1 MRVINDLERFN
12 HQTELMVYILKF
24 QNKAILKS
32 VEELLAALIG
42 FEYTSDILMAAV
54 LQLSET
60 DADTCRWT
68 LRNLHALQH
77 LDVIEELSMF
87 AVKKLI
93 AQGFIFGRDFSIT
106 PNSKIILN
114 KNAMDDLMA
123 GTSTADSVLLEEIS
137 QVVESAFLK
146 EKQNSNLTTPRIDN
160 SRMFDK

>member
-1 MRVINDLERFN
+1 MQVINDLERFN
-12 HQTELMVYILKF
+12 HQTELMVHTLKL
-24 QNKAILKS
+24 QNEAILKS

-60 DADTCRWT
+60 DTDTCRWT

-114 KNAMDDLMA
+114 KNAMDALMA
-123 GTSTADSVLLEEIS
+123 GTSTADFVLLEEIS

-146 EKQNSNLTTPRIDN
+146 EKQNSNLTSPRIDI

>member
-1 MRVINDLERFN
+1 VRVINDLERFN